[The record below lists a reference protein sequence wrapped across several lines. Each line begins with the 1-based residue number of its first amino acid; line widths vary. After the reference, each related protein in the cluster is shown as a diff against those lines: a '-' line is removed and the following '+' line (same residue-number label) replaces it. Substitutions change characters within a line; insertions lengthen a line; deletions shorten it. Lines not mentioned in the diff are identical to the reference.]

1 MSGRERSRFSDIL
14 FGTAVTLLSLG
25 LALAAL
31 ETGTRWARPD
41 LEARPDER
49 VTFCTYDSTLGWR
62 NRPSVRG
69 EFFGTEVVHNASG
82 QRDRERDVLESPG
95 HLRVMVVGDSFVW
108 GYRVDARD
116 RFTDRLEKLVPDSEI
131 MNFGCSGYGQDQEY
145 LLLEREL
152 SRYSP
157 DLVIVGLHAYS
168 DLENNVSSSQYGY
181 HKPLF
186 SLDGDRLVVGNVP
199 VPTDSLGTQ
208 INRWMTV
215 RSVLWNLVGEKTIG
229 GVGVK
234 TRFVEGPDALV
245 GGRAARAVHSKM
257 PRVEMTCRLTAAIA
271 DFVVRQRAR
280 VLVMLIPSV
289 ELHDQV
295 INPAP
300 EYAELRDCLAE
311 RGVPTLDLDPVFRA
325 YVAATPKGMITFGD
339 DRHWSPEGHRIVSEA
354 LAAHLYNDA
363 SALRERRASASA
375 R

>member
-1 MSGRERSRFSDIL
+1 MAVSGRERSRFSGIL

-25 LALAAL
+25 LAVAAL
-31 ETGTRWARPD
+31 EWGARWARPD
-41 LEARPDER
+41 LEVRPDER

-69 EFFGTEVVHNASG
+69 EFFGTEVVHNSSG
-82 QRDRERDVLESPG
+82 QRDHERDVPRSPG
-95 HLRVMVVGDSFVW
+95 RLRVMVVGDSFVW

-116 RFTDRLEKLVPDSEI
+116 RFTDRLERLMPDSEI

-199 VPTDSLGTQ
+199 VPTDSLGSGV
-208 INRWMTV
+208 NRWMTAG
-215 RSVLWNLVGEKTIG
+215 SALWNLLGERTIR
-229 GVGVK
+229 GVSLK
-234 TRFVEGPDALV
+234 TRFVDGLDAIV
-245 GGRAARAVHSKM
+245 GGAAAKAVRSNV

-271 DFVVRQRAR
+271 DFVGGNVRAC
-280 VLVMLIPSV
+280 S
-289 ELHDQV
+289 
-295 INPAP
+295 
-300 EYAELRDCLAE
+300 
-311 RGVPTLDLDPVFRA
+311 
-325 YVAATPKGMITFGD
+325 
-339 DRHWSPEGHRIVSEA
+339 
-354 LAAHLYNDA
+354 
-363 SALRERRASASA
+363 
-375 R
+375 